1 MVDGKGFLE
10 RERRN
15 ALKPSV
21 HSPRNE
27 GGAVYAKSAESLEN
41 KACPDES
48 KLSGNHKD

>member
-21 HSPRNE
+21 QSPRNE
-27 GGAVYAKSAESLEN
+27 EGAVYAKSDKSLEN
-41 KACPDES
+41 NACPDES
-48 KLSGNHKD
+48 TLSGNDKH